1 MCRAFRP
8 DDEEGRRVEEVS
20 IGEFARR
27 SRLSIKALRLY
38 DKRRMLV
45 PARVDEA
52 SGYRY
57 YDVAQLEDAR
67 LVSMLRQLDLSL
79 GAIRKLVAC
88 DPVDAADQIAAYWR
102 KVESVHDARRELA
115 DYLVNRLSGKS
126 YLMYEVNT
134 REIPERSVLCL
145 KRNVDEKGAWALGK
159 EFIAIM
165 RERPLPKMEGREGAM
180 FSIYWGEVSADS
192 DGPVEWCKP
201 VPEADAQ
208 ALASHYPELSLR
220 TEPAHREAYVAIP
233 NDPLPTGPGGSPSV
247 HYQLAGEAL
256 RAWAT
261 EHGIDAEN
269 QVEDLGMRI
278 TYFSS
283 SWPVTATSAPYCD
296 FAAAFA

>member
-1 MCRAFRP
+1 M
-8 DDEEGRRVEEVS
+8 RVEEVS

-27 SRLSIKALRLY
+27 SRLSVKALRLY
-38 DKRRMLV
+38 DKRRVLV
-45 PARVDEA
+45 PARVDNA

-57 YDVAQLEDAR
+57 YDVAQLETAS
-67 LVSMLRQLDLSL
+67 LVAMLRQLGLSL
-79 GAIRKLVAC
+79 AAIRKLVAC
-88 DPVDAADQIAAYWR
+88 DPGDAAKQIAAHWR
-102 KVESVHDARRELA
+102 KVESAHDARRELA
-115 DYLVNRLSGKS
+115 DYLVNRLSGKD
-126 YLMYEVNT
+126 YVMYEVAT

-159 EFIAIM
+159 EFISIL

-296 FAAAFA
+296 FAAPFRIER

>member
-1 MCRAFRP
+1 
-8 DDEEGRRVEEVS
+8 VEEVS

-38 DKRRMLV
+38 DKRHVLV
-45 PARVDEA
+45 PARVDEV

-57 YDVAQLEDAR
+57 YDVEQLEAAR
-67 LVSMLRQLDLSL
+67 VISMLRQLDLSL
-79 GAIRKLVAC
+79 AAIRKLRAC
-88 DPVDAADQIAAYWR
+88 DPVDAADQIAAHWR

-126 YLMYEVNT
+126 YLMYEVAT

-159 EFIAIM
+159 EFIAIL

-208 ALASHYPELSLR
+208 ALASHYPELSVR
-220 TEPAHREAYVAIP
+220 TEPAHLEAYVAIP

-256 RAWAT
+256 RAWAA

-283 SWPVTATSAPYCD
+283 SWPVSATSAPYCD
-296 FAAAFA
+296 FAAPFRIER

>member
-1 MCRAFRP
+1 
-8 DDEEGRRVEEVS
+8 VEEIS

-27 SRLSIKALRLY
+27 SQLSVKALRLY
-38 DKRRMLV
+38 DELGV
-45 PARVDEA
+45 LEPARVDES

-57 YDVAQLEDAR
+57 YAVRQLEAAR
-67 LVSMLRQLDLSL
+67 LVAMLRQLELPL
-79 GAIRKLVAC
+79 AAIKELLAR
-88 DPVDAADQIAAYWR
+88 DPADAADEIAAYWR
-102 KVESVHDARRELA
+102 DVESEHDARRELA
-115 DYLVNRLSGKS
+115 DYLVNRLRGERSV
-126 YLMYEVNT
+126 MYEVAT

-159 EFIAIM
+159 EFIAIL

-201 VPEADAQ
+201 VPESGAE

-256 RAWAT
+256 RAWA
-261 EHGIDAEN
+261 EDGGINPETLTLKP
-269 QVEDLGMRI
+269 EDLGMRI
-278 TYFSS
+278 TYLASG
-283 SWPVTATSAPYCD
+283 PVTATSAPYCD
-296 FAAAFA
+296 FAAPFA

>member
-1 MCRAFRP
+1 M
-8 DDEEGRRVEEVS
+8 EEVS
-20 IGEFARR
+20 IGEFAQR

-38 DKRRMLV
+38 DKRRVLV
-45 PARVDEA
+45 PARVDKT

-57 YDVAQLEDAR
+57 YDLAQLEDAR
-67 LVSMLRQLDLSL
+67 LVAMLRQLDLSL

-88 DPVDAADQIAAYWR
+88 DPVDAAEQIAAHWR

-126 YLMYEVNT
+126 YVMYEVAT

-159 EFIAIM
+159 EFIAIL

-201 VPEADAQ
+201 VPESGAQ

-256 RAWAT
+256 RAWAA

-296 FAAAFA
+296 FAAPFRIER

>member
-1 MCRAFRP
+1 M
-8 DDEEGRRVEEVS
+8 EEVS
-20 IGEFARR
+20 IGEFAQR

-38 DKRRMLV
+38 DKRRVLV
-45 PARVDEA
+45 PARVDKT

-57 YDVAQLEDAR
+57 YDLAQLEDAC
-67 LVSMLRQLDLSL
+67 LVAMLRQLDLSL

-88 DPVDAADQIAAYWR
+88 DPVDAAEQIAAHWR

-126 YLMYEVNT
+126 YVMYEVAT

-159 EFIAIM
+159 EFIAIL

-201 VPEADAQ
+201 VPESGAQ

-256 RAWAT
+256 RAWAA

-296 FAAAFA
+296 FAAPFRIER

>member
-1 MCRAFRP
+1 
-8 DDEEGRRVEEVS
+8 
-20 IGEFARR
+20 
-27 SRLSIKALRLY
+27 
-38 DKRRMLV
+38 
-45 PARVDEA
+45 
-52 SGYRY
+52 
-57 YDVAQLEDAR
+57 
-67 LVSMLRQLDLSL
+67 
-79 GAIRKLVAC
+79 
-88 DPVDAADQIAAYWR
+88 
-102 KVESVHDARRELA
+102 
-115 DYLVNRLSGKS
+115 
-126 YLMYEVNT
+126 MYEVAT

-159 EFIAIM
+159 EFIAIL
-165 RERPLPKMEGREGAM
+165 RERPSPKMEGREGAM

-220 TEPAHREAYVAIP
+220 TEAAHREAYVAIP

-256 RAWAT
+256 RAWAG
-261 EHGIDAEN
+261 ERGIDAEN

-296 FAAAFA
+296 FAAPFRTER

>member
-1 MCRAFRP
+1 
-8 DDEEGRRVEEVS
+8 VEEVS

-38 DKRRMLV
+38 DKRHVLV
-45 PARVDEA
+45 PARVDEV

-57 YDVAQLEDAR
+57 YDVEQLEAAR
-67 LVSMLRQLDLSL
+67 VISMLRQLDLSL
-79 GAIRKLVAC
+79 AAIRKLRAC
-88 DPVDAADQIAAYWR
+88 DPVDAADQIAAHWR

-126 YLMYEVNT
+126 YLMYEVAT

-159 EFIAIM
+159 EFIAIL
-165 RERPLPKMEGREGAM
+165 RERPLPRMEGREGAM

-208 ALASHYPELSLR
+208 ALASHYPELSVR
-220 TEPAHREAYVAIP
+220 TEPAHLEAYVAIP

-256 RAWAT
+256 RAWAA

-283 SWPVTATSAPYCD
+283 SWPVSATSAPYCD
-296 FAAAFA
+296 FAAPFRIER

>member
-1 MCRAFRP
+1 V
-8 DDEEGRRVEEVS
+8 DEIN

-27 SRLSIKALRLY
+27 SRLSVKALRLY
-38 DKRRMLV
+38 DKRRVLV

-57 YDVAQLEDAR
+57 YDVTQLEDAR

-79 GAIRKLVAC
+79 AAIRKLVAC
-88 DPVDAADQIAAYWR
+88 DPADAADQIAAHWR
-102 KVESVHDARRELA
+102 KVESAHDARRELA
-115 DYLVNRLSGKS
+115 DYLVNQLNGKG
-126 YLMYEVNT
+126 YVMYEVKT

-159 EFIAIM
+159 EFIAIL

-208 ALASHYPELSLR
+208 TLASHYPELSLR
-220 TEPAHREAYVAIP
+220 IEPAHREAYVAIP

-247 HYQLAGEAL
+247 HFQLAGEAL
-256 RAWAT
+256 RAWAG
-261 EHGIDAEN
+261 ERGIDAEN
-269 QVEDLGMRI
+269 RVEDLGMRI

-296 FAAAFA
+296 FAVPFA